1 MFLGKFYDIYN
12 RKLAVGIKVLAMNNS
27 DWGGLIML
35 RKKVSMI
42 LIACFLIL
50 AADLVYTAADQK
62 KALTYQDIM
71 RFKDI
76 RNPVISENGLWVA
89 YTTQPDRGD
98 GKVIVRG
105 VKNGKEYLVE
115 RGCQPVISKD
125 GNWVA
130 MIIKPLAAELAAAK
144 KDKPKQGMA
153 LFDTRSGRVQELEK
167 VKDFAL
173 SDDSRWLAYH
183 LYKEKDKVKKQ
194 EEEPEEEKKDEKK
207 LEIGSTMVLSNLNSG
222 EEVRIPFALSYAF
235 DTTSSFLVYAIG
247 DEAGEANGL
256 YYLELSKQGRLRKAL
271 LQEPKAK
278 CSQLVWT
285 KTGSNLVFLV
295 SKMTEKK
302 DTDSDA
308 SVWVWKAE
316 EDKLTQVVTS
326 EDAPK
331 GWFLPAKNQ
340 LKWSRDG
347 RRLFFGFK
355 PEEFRQVEED
365 KKEKD
370 KNIDLFDVE
379 SILKKSEVDVWH
391 WNDPLINTNQKNIWP
406 RVKDQT
412 YTAVFFIDSGRLVQL
427 ADRDVPE
434 VWITDNPEYVLAVS
448 SIPYQKEITW
458 YGRLRDI
465 YIVNLSNGARKKV
478 VSRLEDRFSLSP
490 GGGYVVYYQD
500 KNWHLFDRR
509 SGHVRNL
516 TKDIG
521 IPFYDEDHDYPS
533 KVPGYGIAGWV
544 KEDQAV
550 LLYDKYD
557 VWKFPVESGKPV
569 NITGGKGRKGLYT
582 FRTLR
587 LDPDKEF
594 YDFKEKILLSAFHN
608 REKNWGFYS
617 CDLNGA
623 GVKKLLEERKK
634 FKFLAKAK
642 KADKVLFSREDYAE
656 FPDLWI
662 SGLEFKKPEKISNV
676 NPQISEFAWG
686 TAELVEWDSMDGI
699 PLQGVLIKPGNYAP
713 GKKYPVIVYYYRF
726 FSQRLHEFNQT
737 VINHRP
743 CFPFYASNG
752 YVVFLPDIRFEIGLP
767 GPAATKCLVPGVQK
781 IINMGI
787 ADPDAIGL
795 HGHSWSGYQTA
806 FVITQTNIFT
816 CAVAGAPVSNMT
828 SAYSGIR
835 WGTGLA
841 RQFQYE
847 KSQSRIG
854 GSLWEK
860 LELYIENSPVFFA
873 DRIETPLLILFGDKD
888 SAVPWYQGIELYLAM
903 RRLEKDCVFLQYRD
917 EPHHP
922 QKYPNKLDWFKKMK
936 EYFDHYLKGKP
947 GPDWIIE
954 GIPYRGK

>member
-1 MFLGKFYDIYN
+1 
-12 RKLAVGIKVLAMNNS
+12 MNS
-27 DWGGLIML
+27 PGEGGLIMF
-35 RKKVSMI
+35 RKKASRI

-50 AADLVYTAADQK
+50 TASSVYTVADQK

-71 RFKDI
+71 RFKEV

-89 YTTQPDRGD
+89 YATQPDRGD

-115 RGCQPVISKD
+115 RGSRPVISKNE
-125 GNWVA
+125 NWVA
-130 MIIKPLAAELAAAK
+130 MIIKPLAAELAAAE

-153 LFDTRSGRVQELEK
+153 LLDTRSGRVKELEK
-167 VKDFAL
+167 VKDFAF

-183 LYKEKDKVKKQ
+183 LFKEKDEVKKQ
-194 EEEPEEEKKDEKK
+194 EEEPKEKKEDKKK
-207 LEIGSTMVLSNLNSG
+207 LEIGSTLVLYNLNSG

-235 DTTSSFLVYAIG
+235 DATSHFLVYAIG
-247 DEAGEANGL
+247 DDPGEENGL
-256 YYLELSKQGRLRKAL
+256 FYLKLSKQGWLGKAL
-271 LQEPKAK
+271 LQKPKAK

-285 KTGSNLVFLV
+285 KAGSSLAFLASEMTGG
-295 SKMTEKK
+295 K
-302 DTDSDA
+302 DTDLDA
-308 SVWVWKAE
+308 SVWVWEAE
-316 EDKLTQVVTS
+316 GHKLTQVVTP

-355 PEEFRQVEED
+355 PEEFRQVEEE
-365 KKEKD
+365 KKEKEKD
-370 KNIDLFDVE
+370 IDLFDLE
-379 SILKKSEVDVWH
+379 GILKKSEVDVWH

-412 YTAVFFIDSGRLVQL
+412 YTVVFHVDSGRLVQL

-434 VWITDNPEYVLAVS
+434 VRITENPEYVLAVS

-458 YGRLRDI
+458 YGRLSDI
-465 YIVNLSNGARKKV
+465 YIVNLSNGSRKKV
-478 VSRLEDRFSLSP
+478 ASRLEDRFSLSP
-490 GGGYVVYYQD
+490 GGHYVVYYQD

-509 SGHVRNL
+509 SGRVRSL

-521 IPFYDEDHDYPS
+521 ISFYDEDHDYPS

-557 VWKFPVESGKPV
+557 VWKFPLDSGKPV
-569 NITGGKGRKGLYT
+569 NITGGKGRKELYT
-582 FRTLR
+582 FRALR

-594 YDFKEKILLSAFHN
+594 YDLREKMFFSAFHN

-656 FPDLWI
+656 FPDLWV
-662 SGLEFKKPEKISNV
+662 SGMEFKKPEKISDV

-686 TAELVEWDSMDGI
+686 SAELVEWNSMDGI
-699 PLQGVLIKPGNYAP
+699 PLQGVLIKPGNYEP

-743 CFPFYASNG
+743 CFPFYASND
-752 YVVFLPDIRFEIGLP
+752 YVVFLPDIRFDVGLP

-781 IINMGI
+781 IIDMGI

-806 FVITQTNIFT
+806 FVITQTNLFT

-835 WGTGLA
+835 WGSGLA

-847 KSQSRIG
+847 KAQSRIG

-888 SAVPWYQGIELYLAM
+888 GAVPWYQGIELYLAM

-936 EYFDHYLKGKP
+936 EYFDYYLKGKP
-947 GPDWIIE
+947 GPDWIIK

>member
-1 MFLGKFYDIYN
+1 MF
-12 RKLAVGIKVLAMNNS
+12 
-27 DWGGLIML
+27 
-35 RKKVSMI
+35 RKKASRI

-50 AADLVYTAADQK
+50 TASSVYTVADQK

-71 RFKDI
+71 RFKEV

-89 YTTQPDRGD
+89 YATQPDRGD

-115 RGCQPVISKD
+115 RGSRPVISKNE
-125 GNWVA
+125 NWVA
-130 MIIKPLAAELAAAK
+130 MIIKPLAAELAAAE

-153 LFDTRSGRVQELEK
+153 LLDTRSGRVKELEK
-167 VKDFAL
+167 VKDFAF

-183 LYKEKDKVKKQ
+183 LFKEKDEVKKQ
-194 EEEPEEEKKDEKK
+194 EEEPKEKKEDKKK
-207 LEIGSTMVLSNLNSG
+207 LEIGSTLVLYNLNSG

-235 DTTSSFLVYAIG
+235 DATSHFLVYAIG
-247 DEAGEANGL
+247 DDPGEENGL
-256 YYLELSKQGRLRKAL
+256 FYLKLSKQGWLGKAL
-271 LQEPKAK
+271 LQKPKAK

-285 KTGSNLVFLV
+285 KAGSSLAFLASEMTGG
-295 SKMTEKK
+295 K
-302 DTDSDA
+302 DTDLDA
-308 SVWVWKAE
+308 SVWVWEAE
-316 EDKLTQVVTS
+316 GHKLTQVVTP

-355 PEEFRQVEED
+355 PEEFRQVEEE
-365 KKEKD
+365 KKEKEKD
-370 KNIDLFDVE
+370 IDLFDLE
-379 SILKKSEVDVWH
+379 GILKKSEVDVWH

-412 YTAVFFIDSGRLVQL
+412 YTVVFHVDSGRLVQL

-434 VWITDNPEYVLAVS
+434 VRITENPEYVLAVS

-458 YGRLRDI
+458 YGRLSDI
-465 YIVNLSNGARKKV
+465 YIVNLSNGSRKKV
-478 VSRLEDRFSLSP
+478 ASRLEDRFSLSP
-490 GGGYVVYYQD
+490 GGHYVVYYQD

-509 SGHVRNL
+509 SGRVRSL

-521 IPFYDEDHDYPS
+521 ISFYDEDHDYPS

-557 VWKFPVESGKPV
+557 VWKFPLDSGKPV
-569 NITGGKGRKGLYT
+569 NITGGKGRKELYT
-582 FRTLR
+582 FRALR

-594 YDFKEKILLSAFHN
+594 YDLREKMFFSAFHN

-656 FPDLWI
+656 FPDLWV
-662 SGLEFKKPEKISNV
+662 SGMEFKKPEKISDV

-686 TAELVEWDSMDGI
+686 SAELVEWNSMDGI
-699 PLQGVLIKPGNYAP
+699 PLQGVLIKPGNYEP

-743 CFPFYASNG
+743 CFPFYASND
-752 YVVFLPDIRFEIGLP
+752 YVVFLPDIRFDVGLP

-781 IINMGI
+781 IIDMGI

-806 FVITQTNIFT
+806 FVITQTNLFT

-835 WGTGLA
+835 WGSGLA

-847 KSQSRIG
+847 KAQSRIG

-888 SAVPWYQGIELYLAM
+888 GAVPWYQGIELYLAM

-936 EYFDHYLKGKP
+936 EYFDYYLIDKP
-947 GPDWIIE
+947 GTFDAASGYYFMGRKAEQVLSDQDLIKL
-954 GIPYRGK
+954 YRGAGS